1 MENKEIKKCINDLK
15 EILDIIEKK
24 LEDHRFFN
32 YNLTYDD
39 FLEIYKKI
47 NKIVEEGELG

>member
-1 MENKEIKKCINDLK
+1 MENKESKKCINDLK
-15 EILDIIEKK
+15 DVIETIEKK
-24 LEDHRFFN
+24 LEDYRFFN
-32 YNLTYDD
+32 YYLTYND